1 MRIEIR
7 AHGIELSEALQSYIK
22 HRLRLS
28 LRRFGDKLD
37 RVMVR
42 LKDVNGPRGG
52 ADKRYRV
59 SIRLGRHGKVRLEQ
73 THADIYEAIRSASAR
88 LRNSLSRR
96 VSRAKKP
103 RRQLE
108 SVRKPARVRPRGR

>member
-1 MRIEIR
+1 MRIESR
-7 AHGIELSEALQSYIK
+7 GIELSEALRSYIE

-52 ADKRYRV
+52 VDKRCRV
-59 SIRLGRHGKVRLEQ
+59 SMRLGRHGKVRLEQ

-88 LRNSLSRR
+88 LRNSISRR
-96 VSRAKKP
+96 ANRTKKP
-103 RRQLE
+103 RRRLE
-108 SVRKPARVRPRGR
+108 SVRKPVRVRPSGR